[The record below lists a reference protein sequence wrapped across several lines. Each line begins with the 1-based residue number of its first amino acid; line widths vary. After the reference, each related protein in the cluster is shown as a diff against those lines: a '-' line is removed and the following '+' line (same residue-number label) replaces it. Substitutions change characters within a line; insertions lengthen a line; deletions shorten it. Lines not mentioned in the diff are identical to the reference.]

1 MIVPF
6 HYAYTDGLGVG
17 DRSLA
22 HEHGG
27 RLTLE
32 VEVRLATDVDGDAN
46 DDAAGEV
53 PRQFAGVVVGDAG
66 ATVASDAE
74 ALAGDHEL
82 AGLGLDA
89 AFADLGV
96 VVPERPRPGG
106 DTGRVLSILFE
117 RSGEDHV
124 FTGPDLG
131 VGDDLVLGHPD
142 EVVD

>member
-27 RLTLE
+27 RLTLQ
-32 VEVRLATDVDGDAN
+32 VEVRLATDVHGDAN

-53 PRQFAGVVVGDAG
+53 PRQFAGVVVRDAG

-74 ALAGDHEL
+74 PLAGDHEL

-89 AFADLGV
+89 AFADLRV
-96 VVPERPRPGG
+96 VVPERECPCR
-106 DTGRVLSILFE
+106 DTGRVLPFLVE
-117 RSGEDHV
+117 GSGEDQV
-124 FTGPDLG
+124 LTGREVG
-131 VGDDLVLGHPD
+131 V
-142 EVVD
+142 